1 MSATLQKALFLFEV
15 SPNKFG
21 NELHVQ
27 YNPENISVSQGT
39 SWQKQSVSN
48 NSGITPIQY
57 QGTNPRVISMD
68 LIFDLTHGSASS
80 GDIYTMFCLH
90 LQNAMIP
97 QIDCERLESGGDTAT
112 APAPAPAPS
121 GGGGQNGAQ
130 GAAAKTNIPP
140 KRPPKI
146 EFHWGNMHIVAVLKT
161 MKSEFTMF
169 APDGKAV
176 RAKISIT
183 LEEFQ
188 SGLADPNKA
197 GDMSAYNIDQVKLV
211 QVQQGQT
218 LSALAQMAGI
228 STAALADLNG
238 IDNPLDVSAG
248 SFLKLPL

>member
-1 MSATLQKALFLFEV
+1 MSATLQKALFLFELAP
-15 SPNKFG
+15 SGGTFG
-21 NELHVQ
+21 NELQVQ

-57 QGTNPRVISMD
+57 QGTNPRVVSMD
-68 LIFDLTHGSASS
+68 LIFDLSHSAATS
-80 GDIYTMFCLH
+80 GDIYTMFCVH

-97 QIDCERLESGGDTAT
+97 QIDCERLETTGQT
-112 APAPAPAPS
+112 APAPAPAA
-121 GGGGQNGAQ
+121 GGGAGGAAGGNGAAQ
-130 GAAAKTNIPP
+130 TSIPP
-140 KRPPKI
+140 KRPPKVNFI
-146 EFHWGNMHIVAVLKT
+146 WGNMNLIAVLKS

-169 APDGKAV
+169 APNGKAV

-197 GDMSAYNIDQVKLV
+197 GDMSAYNIDQVQLV

-218 LSALAQMAGI
+218 LSTLAQLAGV
-228 STAALADLNG
+228 STSALADMNG
-238 IDNPLDVSAG
+238 IDNPLDVIPG
-248 SFLKLPL
+248 SFLKLPF